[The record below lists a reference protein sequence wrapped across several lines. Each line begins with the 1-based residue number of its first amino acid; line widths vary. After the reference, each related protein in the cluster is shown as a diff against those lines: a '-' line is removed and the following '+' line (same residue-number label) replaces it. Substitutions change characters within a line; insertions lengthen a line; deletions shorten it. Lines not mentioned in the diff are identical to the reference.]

1 MSSQWKIANIKQDER
16 KLNRN
21 VEPLLPVYPCQII
34 ASLQDDVC
42 YAKYLFDKEMN
53 LIAEVVRVELFSWWL
68 FILGKLITAII
79 WVL

>member
-21 VEPLLPVYPCQII
+21 VERLLRVYPCQVI